1 MSGPAAPRTR
11 RPRSRGWPRGRGWRD
26 PPSARPRSPAAA
38 APAGSAAG
46 PTRTRC
52 AACPRGVGTICGQF
66 EAEKVANQRPDR
78 VLPLATPEVENEG
91 LVRRNALGS
100 CLPDELFDEP
110 RLPDAGFAAHMDCV
124 PAGLGAARL
133 EKAAKLCEFG
143 LAPDE

>member
-1 MSGPAAPRTR
+1 MDELFGIDQSIGD
-11 RPRSRGWPRGRGWRD
+11 GLCGR
-26 PPSARPRSPAAA
+26 AL
-38 APAGSAAG
+38 AG
-46 PTRTRC
+46 
-52 AACPRGVGTICGQF
+52 GTIRGQF

-110 RLPDAGFAAHMDCV
+110 RLPDAGLAAHMDCV
-124 PAGLGAARL
+124 PAGLGAARR